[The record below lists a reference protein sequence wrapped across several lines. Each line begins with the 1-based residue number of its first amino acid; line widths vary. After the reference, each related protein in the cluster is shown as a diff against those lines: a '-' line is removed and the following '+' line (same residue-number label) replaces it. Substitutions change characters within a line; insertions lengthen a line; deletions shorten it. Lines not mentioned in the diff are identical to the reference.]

1 MRLATF
7 ADQALGREPRF
18 GIVRG
23 DKIVDVAAAADALHR
38 AVPAATVKIAL
49 TSGAQ
54 TIAALEELAVAAE
67 RAKTAASRSPA
78 LKFLPPIPDPSKFF
92 CVGKN
97 NRKHREELA
106 ANKMLTE
113 VPNEPTGFIKLVST
127 MSGDGDEVVKPADI
141 TTLDYEPEL
150 CYVVGKRAHGVSK
163 AEAMDYIS
171 GFTLTNDVSARE
183 IQKREVAS
191 GSRFWTAKNMPGFAP
206 VGPYILTMD
215 EVADTDN
222 LWVTCDVNS
231 ERRLRSNTGDYPLQD
246 RRRAR
251 AFFALRRVRARRS
264 HRNGRAERRRGR
276 AAQRGRTL
284 SQARRRHGD
293 RVRGIDVAADE
304 DSMKLDEVR
313 QLLGDLVD
321 LASAIATSSTR
332 AARGSRSRDPGR
344 CARRR
349 TRTRR
354 RSSRRCSPRDA
365 RSTRSPSREM
375 PWP

>member
-7 ADQALGREPRF
+7 IDESSKPRF

-23 DKIVDVAAAADALHR
+23 EGIVDVVAAADALHR
-38 AVPAATVKIAL
+38 AVPATTVKIAL
-49 TSGAQ
+49 PSAAH
-54 TIAALEELAVAAE
+54 TIAALEQLAGSAE
-67 RAKTAASRSPA
+67 RASLVRPIAG

-127 MSGDGDEVVKPADI
+127 MSGDGDEVVKPDDI

-150 CYVVGKRAHGVSK
+150 CYVVGKRAHGVNR
-163 AEAMDYIS
+163 ADAMEYIS

-206 VGPYILTMD
+206 VGPFILTMD

-222 LWVTCDVNS
+222 LWVTCDVNGK
-231 ERRLRSNTGDYPLQD
+231 RRLRANTGDYLYKI
-246 RRRAR
+246 A
-251 AFFALRRVRARRS
+251 
-264 HRNGRAERRRGR
+264 
-276 AAQRGRTL
+276 
-284 SQARRRHGD
+284 
-293 RVRGIDVAADE
+293 DVLE
-304 DSMKLDEVR
+304 HFSRYVVFEP
-313 QLLGDLVD
+313 GDL
-321 LASAIATSSTR
+321 IAMGAPSGVAVGQPN
-332 AARGSRSRDPGR
+332 AAELYLQPGDDMVISFEGLMSL
-344 CARRR
+344 R
-349 TRTRR
+349 TRIVA
-354 RSSRRCSPRDA
+354 PG
-365 RSTRSPSREM
+365 
-375 PWP
+375 

>member
-7 ADQALGREPRF
+7 ADQSAKPRF

-23 DKIVDVAAAADALHR
+23 DQVVDVEAAANALHR
-38 AVPAATVKIAL
+38 AVPATTVKIAM

-54 TIAALEELAVAAE
+54 TIAALEDLAGAAE
-67 RAKTAASRSPA
+67 RAKLLRPIGG

-127 MSGDGDEVVKPADI
+127 MSGDGDEVVKPNDI

-150 CYVVGKRAHGVSK
+150 CYVVGKRAHGVRK
-163 AEAMDYIS
+163 TDAMDYIS

-183 IQKREVAS
+183 IQQREVAS

-215 EVADTDN
+215 EVTDTDN
-222 LWVTCDVNS
+222 LWVTCDVNGK
-231 ERRLRSNTGDYPLQD
+231 RRLRSNTGNYLYKIADVLAHFSRYVVFEPGDLI
-246 RRRAR
+246 AMG
-251 AFFALRRVRARRS
+251 APS
-264 HRNGRAERRRGR
+264 GRRGR
-276 AAQRGRTL
+276 AAERGRAL
-284 SQARRRHGD
+284 FAAGRRHGGF
-293 RVRGIDVAADE
+293 VRRTDVASNQD
-304 DSMKLDEVR
+304 
-313 QLLGDLVD
+313 
-321 LASAIATSSTR
+321 
-332 AARGSRSRDPGR
+332 R
-344 CARRR
+344 CARL
-349 TRTRR
+349 R
-354 RSSRRCSPRDA
+354 RSA
-365 RSTRSPSREM
+365 VTK
-375 PWP
+375 